1 MTNRTLKTT
10 LAVTALAAL
19 APMGAMAQQ
28 AEIVAGLHGE
38 PDSLNPLYDTNLPA
52 LNIYYNVFDRLATI
66 DGNGDVVPNLA
77 SGWTPNETL
86 DQWTFRLAE
95 GMTCQDGAPMDSSDV
110 KFTFDTAMGDSTS
123 RLGGYLGLVDTVEA
137 PAPTEVIINL
147 KSAFAPFDRQVS
159 LIPIVCQEAYE
170 EMGKE
175 AFGRTPVGS
184 GPYKITNWTSGDA
197 IEMARFEDFWGEA
210 AAYDKVTFKPI
221 PDETTRAAAVQSGDV
236 DVALLGPAQV
246 DGVKAQGAVDVV
258 AQDANRVLFLGFNGG
273 SPFLGDEKMRKAVD
287 LSIDRDL
294 ISERLL
300 NGAATPTSQI
310 IAPVT
315 FGFDPSMEP
324 TPTDIDAAKALVED
338 AGYDGTPIKISYPT
352 TGLPQIDQLAQAI
365 AYFLEEAGITTELDP
380 MEQNTFYGAWFG
392 KSFPGIYIF
401 AFAPSVMDAHLP
413 FYMLLAK
420 DQQGYIYDD
429 RIDTLMASQVGEAN
443 PEARA
448 DALAQIST
456 INTERTIYAP
466 LVIDTYIYGVA
477 KDVTWSPRPDGMM
490 VFR

>member
-1 MTNRTLKTT
+1 MTNRILKTT
-10 LAVTALAAL
+10 LAATALAAL
-19 APMGAMAQQ
+19 APLSAMAQPT
-28 AEIVAGLHGE
+28 EIVAGLHGE

-66 DGNGDVVPNLA
+66 DGKGDVVPDLA
-77 SGWTPNETL
+77 SNWTFNDTL
-86 DQWTFRLAE
+86 DQWTFTLAE

-123 RLGGYLGLVDTVEA
+123 RLGGYLGLVASVDA
-137 PAPTEVIINL
+137 PSPTEVVIHL

-170 EMGKE
+170 DMGKE
-175 AFGRTPVGS
+175 AYGRKPIGS
-184 GPYKITNWTSGDA
+184 GPYQVTNWSSGDS
-197 IEMARFEDFWGEA
+197 IEMVRFGGFRGEPA
-210 AAYDKVTFKPI
+210 KYDKVTFKPI

-246 DGVKAQGAVDVV
+246 DGVKQQGSVNVV
-258 AQDANRVLFLGFNGG
+258 AQDANRVVFLGFNGG
-273 SPFLGDEKMRKAVD
+273 APFLGDQKMRKAVD

-294 ISERLL
+294 ISTRLL
-300 NGAATPTSQI
+300 NSAATPTAQI

-315 FGFDPSMEP
+315 FGFDSTMKP
-324 TPTDIDAAKALVED
+324 TQTDVAAAKALVEE

-352 TGLPQIDQLAQAI
+352 TGLPQIDQLAQAV
-365 AYFLEEAGITTELDP
+365 AYFMDQAGIKTELDP
-380 MEQNTFYGAWFG
+380 MEQNTFYGNWFG
-392 KSFPGIYIF
+392 KSFPGIFIF

-420 DQQGYIYDD
+420 DQQGYIFDE
-429 RIDTLMASQVGEAN
+429 RIDALMAKQVGETDL
-443 PEARA
+443 EARA
-448 DALAQIST
+448 ADLAEISA

-466 LVIDTYIYGVA
+466 LFIDSYIYGVS
-477 KDVTWSPRPDGMM
+477 KDIEWSPRPDGMM